1 VNLLPVSSDDHL
13 IEEQIDYYR
22 RHALEYDEA
31 SRPPGDFLSE
41 YRNELFAA
49 LDRFLPEGDV
59 LEVASGT
66 GPWTAEILRVGHR
79 SKDRASLRSEEPN
92 ATTAR
97 ASTCGIC
104 TPSWVRHVDRDR
116 QWQPD
121 GRTAGGE
128 VSHGG

>member
-59 LEVASGT
+59 L
-66 GPWTAEILRVGHR
+66 R
-79 SKDRASLRSEEPN
+79 
-92 ATTAR
+92 
-97 ASTCGIC
+97 
-104 TPSWVRHVDRDR
+104 
-116 QWQPD
+116 
-121 GRTAGGE
+121 
-128 VSHGG
+128 